1 MRILKMKNIKN
12 ALILSGLLLG
22 SLAVSPS
29 VLADTNAKKETK
41 KEVLMPAKPVVSKAQ
56 DKANKKAI
64 IKKAK
69 SQTKLL
75 AEVNKGVEE
84 GFKKVI
90 EATKLIK
97 DDKEKEAIKA
107 LQDATGKFDLALAAD
122 PKLGLIPIASSVR
135 VNELITTPA
144 SIKSQTALAKEFLE
158 DSKVQ
163 AARAVLAPLQDD
175 MITRTTSLPM
185 ATYPDAIKLATK
197 MLVEGNK
204 DAALETLATALS
216 TFVNEVSVIPLSL
229 LRVESMVSEAS
240 KLDKEKDKAKVLVLL
255 SAAEEQLQ
263 IATELGYTT
272 KSTKLYEDLSSQ
284 IAAIKKEATGGNVV
298 EKLYSKL
305 KTSLTSLIG
314 KKSEASKITK

>member
-1 MRILKMKNIKN
+1 MKNIKN